1 MPMLSFL
8 ILIPLMLLP
17 WLRIARPG
25 GDALDGRIVFRSP
38 VPLLARMRMHAVPA
52 AIVLLAAVALDA
64 FGDLP
69 WWGVLLALASV
80 VALVAYPFDYTL
92 TTLGIQMGRTRFRRW
107 TEFAGVSR
115 APGGAR
121 LQGVAGVRDRRI
133 WLSGSRGDDEFLA
146 LLRRMIR
153 NAYKGQN
160 VLQEFPPRP
169 AAERPGSTAA
179 SSTVGPRLV

>member
-1 MPMLSFL
+1 MLPFI
-8 ILIPLMLLP
+8 ILIALMALP

-25 GDALDGRIVFRSP
+25 GRAISGRVIHTHP
-38 VPLLARMRMHAVPA
+38 VPLLARMRMHLVPA
-52 AIVLLAAVALDA
+52 VIVLLGAVGLVV
-64 FGDLP
+64 FRDLP
-69 WWGVLLALASV
+69 WWGIAVALASV
-80 VALVAYPFDYTL
+80 VVLVATPIQYTL
-92 TTLGIQMGRTRFRRW
+92 TTIGIRLGMTRFRRW

-121 LQGVAGVRDRRI
+121 LQGAAGARDRRI

-160 VLQEFPPRP
+160 VLQEFPPRTSN
-169 AAERPGSTAA
+169 ERPGSTAA
-179 SSTVGPRLV
+179 SSAVSRRSF

>member
-1 MPMLSFL
+1 MLSFILL
-8 ILIPLMLLP
+8 ILLLIVP

-25 GDALDGRIVFRSP
+25 GGAIEGPIILTRP
-38 VPLLARMRMHAVPA
+38 LPLLARMRMHLLPAVL
-52 AIVLLAAVALDA
+52 VMLGAVMLEV
-64 FGDLP
+64 FGGLP
-69 WWGVLLALASV
+69 WWGPVLALADV
-80 VALVAYPFDYTL
+80 VALVACRIDYTL
-92 TTLGIQMGRTRFRRW
+92 TTLGIRMGWTRFRRW

-121 LQGVAGVRDRRI
+121 LQGVAGTRARRI

-160 VLQEFPPRP
+160 VLQEFPPRQST
-169 AAERPGSTAA
+169 ETPGSTAA
-179 SSTVGPRLV
+179 SSAISRRAI